1 MNYFEHMCSMA
12 GYQAKTTFW
21 DDFTIADVFGK
32 EAIEDT
38 YERAFTEWKSNYE
51 FLTEF
56 VLVLNWKCWEH
67 YEKGDT
73 ETSEIYSNLYYK
85 ADGYAL
91 DNLKD
96 NELDYYIR
104 TTN

>member
-1 MNYFEHMCSMA
+1 MI
-12 GYQAKTTFW
+12 T
-21 DDFTIADVFGK
+21 
-32 EAIEDT
+32 
-38 YERAFTEWKSNYE
+38 
-51 FLTEF
+51 
-56 VLVLNWKCWEH
+56 LNWKCWER